1 MVDHI
6 QAVYEPTL
14 SDVLKSA
21 WRAKFYILSAGIIAA
36 LVAAA
41 YISLSTP
48 RYRAEMIIAPADGY
62 ALGDYASSA
71 SVDRS
76 IALPF
81 WRPMEP
87 EGISTDYYRF
97 VYTVREPSV
106 ASILLKD
113 KAVIAG
119 VAQDD
124 KDLHDLSADRWTPA
138 LLSAYLTRQVR
149 AEPVGAT
156 ALRRLS
162 YTHPDPAFAE
172 AVLRKLHLVADQM
185 IRRDRR
191 RDSQARIDYLQTM
204 LAKTNQPDHRKGI
217 TNLLMQQEHIQMLAN
232 LDEPYAAIVVEPP
245 TASARPV
252 WPRPVLIFP
261 AAIMAG
267 MVMGFGVWSLRR
279 AVHGS

>member
-1 MVDHI
+1 MVDTT
-6 QAVYEPTL
+6 QAAHEPTL
-14 SDVLKSA
+14 SDVLKEA
-21 WRAKFYILSAGIIAA
+21 WHAKFYILGAGILAA
-36 LVAAA
+36 LIAAA
-41 YISLSTP
+41 YISLSVP
-48 RYRAEMIIAPADGY
+48 RYKAEMIVAPADGY
-62 ALGDYASSA
+62 ALGDYASSS

-87 EGISTDYYRF
+87 EGVSTDYYRF

-106 ASILLKD
+106 AAILLKD
-113 KAVIAG
+113 KLVVKG
-119 VAQDD
+119 VAEDD
-124 KDLHDLSADRWTPA
+124 AGLRDLPADKWTPA
-138 LLSAYLTRQVR
+138 MLSAYFAQRVK

-191 RDSQARIDYLQTM
+191 RDSQARIDYLQKM
-204 LAKTNQPDHRKGI
+204 LAKTNHPDHRKGI

-245 TASARPV
+245 AASPRPA
-252 WPRPVLIFP
+252 WPRPALIFP
-261 AAIMAG
+261 AAVLSG
-267 MVMGFGVWSLRR
+267 MLAGFGIGSLRR
-279 AVHGS
+279 GLRA